1 MENENETTA
10 TIQARLEILYKGVI
24 SEENSVQYYETLI
37 EKSAGNSDEA
47 IGQRHMYEELKQE
60 ELKHVEKFKSLITHW
75 EEALGKLTG

>member
-37 EKSAGNSDEA
+37 EKSSGDSDEA
-47 IGQRHMYEELKQE
+47 IGQRRMYEELKQE
-60 ELKHVEKFKSLITHW
+60 ELKHVEKFKSLIAHW